1 VGSDG
6 QPRPALGTTGV
17 DNCSTAF
24 GTHACTKAVRTLALQ
39 VARLKG
45 SFHGTPGPDIYY
57 DEIIEIIHA
66 RKLRE
71 KGAKVTVPD
80 AGLST

>member
-1 VGSDG
+1 M
-6 QPRPALGTTGV
+6 
-17 DNCSTAF
+17 
-24 GTHACTKAVRTLALQ
+24 RTLALQ

>member
-1 VGSDG
+1 M
-6 QPRPALGTTGV
+6 
-17 DNCSTAF
+17 C
-24 GTHACTKAVRTLALQ
+24 TLALQ

-71 KGAKVTVPD
+71 KGAKVTVTWVEMSTD
-80 AGLST
+80 RKLNGLPTGVDNCTGAV